1 MSLKKVSKDQPDK
14 FEFSEE
20 NLILAKKIILN
31 YPAGKKKSAVM
42 ALLYLAQKQ
51 NNNWIPL
58 AAMKYIAKF
67 LDISYINVYEVATF
81 YSMYNL
87 APVGKYF
94 IQICTTTPCM
104 IRGAYKLVDV
114 CKKNISKNENELSAN
129 KNCSWTEVECLGA
142 CISAPMAQINDD
154 YYEDL
159 NAKQFESIIKDILKD
174 KKPKAGS
181 YRGRVNSEPEKNRK
195 TLLETKNA

>member
-1 MSLKKVSKDQPDK
+1 MSLRRPAKDQPES
-14 FEFSEE
+14 FEFNASSLEAA
-20 NLILAKKIILN
+20 NAIVAK
-31 YPAGKKKSAVM
+31 YPEGKQQSAVM
-42 ALLYLAQKQ
+42 ALLYIAQKQ

-67 LDISYINVYEVATF
+67 LDMPYIKVYEVATF
-81 YSMYNL
+81 YTMYNL

-94 IQICTTTPCM
+94 VQVCTTTPCM

-114 CKKNISKNENELSAN
+114 CKKNISEKENELSGN

-142 CISAPMAQINDD
+142 CISAPMAQINND

-181 YRGRVNSEPEKNRK
+181 YRGRVNSEPEKNRQ
-195 TLLETKNA
+195 TLTETKNA

>member
-1 MSLKKVSKDQPDK
+1 MNSSKSISIYLTSKD
-14 FEFSEE
+14 SECR
-20 NLILAKKIILN
+20 L
-31 YPAGKKKSAVM
+31 
-42 ALLYLAQKQ
+42 
-51 NNNWIPL
+51 
-58 AAMKYIAKF
+58 
-67 LDISYINVYEVATF
+67 
-81 YSMYNL
+81 
-87 APVGKYF
+87 
-94 IQICTTTPCM
+94 
-104 IRGAYKLVDV
+104 
-114 CKKNISKNENELSAN
+114 KNISEKEKEFSGN

-181 YRGRVNSEPEKNRK
+181 YRGRVNSEPEKNRQ

>member
-1 MSLKKVSKDQPDK
+1 
-14 FEFSEE
+14 
-20 NLILAKKIILN
+20 
-31 YPAGKKKSAVM
+31 
-42 ALLYLAQKQ
+42 
-51 NNNWIPL
+51 
-58 AAMKYIAKF
+58 
-67 LDISYINVYEVATF
+67 
-81 YSMYNL
+81 
-87 APVGKYF
+87 
-94 IQICTTTPCM
+94 M

-114 CKKNISKNENELSAN
+114 CKKNISEKENELSAN

-181 YRGRVNSEPEKNRK
+181 YRGRVNSEPEKNRQ